1 MNESMESP
9 DDKVTNKAGGGWGR
23 ALAWVFVLAVL
34 AVIAVQLRK
43 TMEGGILLNEKAP
56 TFTLTLFDGGEIG
69 PAEMQGKVVV
79 VNFWASWCKPC
90 EQEAP
95 ELQEAWLS
103 YTDNGDVI
111 FIGVDYVDTPGPA
124 AEYLTKFKISYPNA
138 PDLKSEISSILNRQM
153 GVPETYLIDR
163 EGILRQIK
171 IGPFTSMNGD
181 LKSTSAKPAGICFV
195 IAHSRL
201 YDSPLPVLFRLSIS
215 ARLSHSL

>member
-9 DDKVTNKAGGGWGR
+9 DDMVTNKVGGGWGR

-90 EQEAP
+90 EEEAE
-95 ELQEAWLS
+95 ELQQAWE
-103 YTDNGDVI
+103 YYQDRGDVL
-111 FIGVDYVDTPGPA
+111 FLGVDYVDTETEA
-124 AEYLTKFKISYPNA
+124 RVYLDRFGITYPNG
-138 PDLKSEISSILNRQM
+138 PDLRTSISQAFRIT
-153 GVPETYLIDR
+153 GVPETYIISRAGDLFYT
-163 EGILRQIK
+163 K
-171 IGPFTSMNGD
+171 VGPFTSLQEILTLVD
-181 LKSTSAKPAGICFV
+181 QALAE
-195 IAHSRL
+195 
-201 YDSPLPVLFRLSIS
+201 
-215 ARLSHSL
+215 